1 MRKAANIIIKPRGRE
16 HQDRMIKRFIKKC
29 KKEKIIEQI
38 RDRRYYKKPSE
49 RKREKERR
57 RKALIEKEKR
67 KNRN

>member
-1 MRKAANIIIKPRGRE
+1 MRKTANIIIKPRGRE
-16 HQDRMIKRFIKKC
+16 HQDRMIKRFIRKC